1 MSKQNAYTGRAG
13 QFAAMA
19 EFMIRGYNV
28 AIPEIDVGD
37 DIFVVKDIDG
47 DLSRIQVKT
56 ALGKPQQQQNCYLA
70 QFSIAHAHL
79 EKPRKPE
86 ITYIFVTR
94 LADRWKD
101 FVLIPRRDL
110 DVLRQQRQIG
120 TLSTNKKTGQQSLML
135 TMAFKP
141 HDVVCSKYSLQ
152 QYRNC
157 WAQWPIINHRA
168 KISASFTD

>member
-37 DIFVVKDIDG
+37 DIFVVKDADG
-47 DLSRIQVKT
+47 DLNRIQVKT
-56 ALGKPQQQQNCYLA
+56 AVGKQQIQPDNYLA
-70 QFSIAHAHL
+70 RFSIAHAHL
-79 EKPRKPE
+79 EKPRKPD

-94 LADRWKD
+94 VDDCWKD
-101 FVLIPRRDL
+101 FVIIPRRDL

-120 TLSTNKKTGQQSLML
+120 TLSTHKTTGQLSLML
-135 TMAFKP
+135 TFAFKP
-141 HDVVCSKYSLQ
+141 NDVTCSKQSLQ
-152 QYRNC
+152 QYRNS
-157 WAQWPIINHRA
+157 WAFWPVIDHRA
-168 KISASFTD
+168 NASA